1 MVGPNL
7 DGAIAKMNKPPDHA
21 KTALFWRRNAACKVP
36 VSPPRHGASEIPT
49 DGIGKSIMTTTVQ
62 LNTNEEARTI
72 RVVAATAFAALAIGV
87 LALSTSGGSTAAE
100 TPAELDSVTTNSS
113 YIGTAGFDAEEWAR
127 TSGVSF
133 MRR

>member
-1 MVGPNL
+1 
-7 DGAIAKMNKPPDHA
+7 
-21 KTALFWRRNAACKVP
+21 
-36 VSPPRHGASEIPT
+36 
-49 DGIGKSIMTTTVQ
+49 MTTTVQ